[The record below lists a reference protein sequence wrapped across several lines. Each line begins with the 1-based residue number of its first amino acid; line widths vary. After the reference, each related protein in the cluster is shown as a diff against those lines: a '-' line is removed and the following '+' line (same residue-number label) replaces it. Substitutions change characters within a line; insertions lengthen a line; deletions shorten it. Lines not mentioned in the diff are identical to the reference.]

1 MLNPLKCV
9 FEEYQPLLMKMA
21 IDATTMAV
29 AVSNLGKFYDVQ
41 MMFGL
46 TCLLPM
52 LIVVHSSIKFA
63 QLHNVFVCD
72 FIAIISLCKMSANS
86 LRCTKILSQHH
97 PFFNLFYLF
106 SFYHV
111 KTYLWMIM
119 MESRI
124 VIV

>member
-21 IDATTMAV
+21 IDLITMAL

-46 TCLLPM
+46 TCLLPI
-52 LIVVHSSIKFA
+52 LIIVHSSIKFA

-72 FIAIISLCKMSANS
+72 FIAIISICKMSANS

-97 PFFNLFYLF
+97 PFLSFLPFFFN
-106 SFYHV
+106 HV
-111 KTYLWMIM
+111 KTHLWIIM

-124 VIV
+124 EIA